1 MKKTHLIFLCAL
13 LFSMT
18 ACHSDEMKGYE
29 MAPQADLLKAGQ
41 PTAAA
46 EAIPPSPE
54 IRNLKLIK
62 EGHITFQTD
71 DGWSTYE
78 RVRGWVNQ
86 HQGYIAG
93 ENQFSNAYRQ
103 EHQLT
108 IKIPNHKFEDLMQI
122 LGIGVKAFDV
132 RKVTV
137 KDVGEAYTDLSVRLK
152 NMEAKADRY
161 RKLYQRANKIGEILE
176 VDRNL
181 NEVVLEIDR
190 LKGKLRYLDSQVSFS
205 TIHLTFYQ
213 EIASSKPIE
222 KTPGFGEKA
231 VESLS
236 TGWHA
241 VQSIFLFF
249 LTFWPVAFFIGIS
262 WGLWRF
268 VIRQH
273 VRGRKV

>member
-1 MKKTHLIFLCAL
+1 MKRVHLIFLCAL
-13 LFSMT
+13 LTLMT
-18 ACHSDEMKGYE
+18 ACHPDQMEGYE

-41 PTAAA
+41 PTATT
-46 EAIPPSPE
+46 EAIPSSPE

-108 IKIPNHKFEDLMQI
+108 IKIPNSKFEDLMQI
-122 LGIGVKAFDV
+122 LATGVKEFDV
-132 RKVTV
+132 RKITV

-161 RKLYQRANKIGEILE
+161 RKLYQRANKIDEILE

-213 EIASSKPIE
+213 KVAPSKPIE

-231 VESLS
+231 AESLS
-236 TGWHA
+236 TGWQA
-241 VQSIFLFF
+241 VQNIFLFF
-249 LTFWPVAFFIGIS
+249 LTFWPAAFLMGIL

-268 VIRQH
+268 VIRPH
-273 VRGRKV
+273 VKGRKV